1 MEGSDALIPN
11 VKALLLY
18 RKCDG
23 LVTSRGPDLHGRLE
37 REREREREQ
46 ERIGN
51 VLFTSQPPV
60 LLHSATLI
68 PVVLTV
74 KLTHPHN
81 TTNSP
86 S

>member
-1 MEGSDALIPN
+1 MLRLCYCIESVMDWSLQGDQTSMED
-11 VKALLLY
+11 
-18 RKCDG
+18 
-23 LVTSRGPDLHGRLE
+23 E
-37 REREREREQ
+37 RERERER

-51 VLFTSQPPV
+51 VLFTSQCPV

-81 TTNSP
+81 TTN
-86 S
+86 

>member
-37 REREREREQ
+37 RERERERE
-46 ERIGN
+46 RARKNWKCI
-51 VLFTSQPPV
+51 
-60 LLHSATLI
+60 I
-68 PVVLTV
+68 Y
-74 KLTHPHN
+74 
-81 TTNSP
+81 
-86 S
+86 

>member
-1 MEGSDALIPN
+1 MLSKINLS

-37 REREREREQ
+37 GERERERKR
-46 ERIGN
+46 ERERGN
-51 VLFTSQPPV
+51 VLFTSQCPV

-74 KLTHPHN
+74 KLTHPHS

>member
-1 MEGSDALIPN
+1 MLSKINLS

-37 REREREREQ
+37 GEGEREREQ
-46 ERIGN
+46 EIIGN
-51 VLFTSQPPV
+51 VLFTSQCPV

-74 KLTHPHN
+74 KLTHPHS

>member
-1 MEGSDALIPN
+1 MLSKINLS

-23 LVTSRGPDLHGRLE
+23 LVTSMGPDLHGRLE
-37 REREREREQ
+37 REREREQ
-46 ERIGN
+46 EIIGN
-51 VLFTSQPPV
+51 VLFTSQCPV

-74 KLTHPHN
+74 KLTHPYS

>member
-37 REREREREQ
+37 RERKREQ

-51 VLFTSQPPV
+51 VLFTSQSPV

-68 PVVLTV
+68 PMVLTV
-74 KLTHPHN
+74 KLTHPHS